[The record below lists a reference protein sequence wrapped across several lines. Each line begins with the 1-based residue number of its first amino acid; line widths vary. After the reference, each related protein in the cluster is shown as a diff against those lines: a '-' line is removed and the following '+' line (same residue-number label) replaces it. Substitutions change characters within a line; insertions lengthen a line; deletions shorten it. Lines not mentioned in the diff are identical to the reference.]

1 MKKII
6 AIIRPSVVER
16 VEHAMHA
23 LGHFPGLTLLRVHG
37 ESRGRAAE
45 HAYEPADWDIEEH
58 DNVMML
64 VICSDKLV
72 APVLDAISS
81 AAHTGRPGD
90 GVIAVSE
97 VSEVVRI
104 RTGER
109 GLAAV

>member
-1 MKKII
+1 MKQII

-16 VEHAMHA
+16 VEHAMHE
-23 LGHFPGLTLLRVHG
+23 LGHFPGLTLLRVSG
-37 ESRGRAAE
+37 ESRGRAAG

-64 VICSDKLV
+64 VICSDELV
-72 APVLDAISS
+72 SRVVDAISG
-81 AAHTGRPGD
+81 AAHTGHLGD

-97 VSEVVRI
+97 ISEVVRI

-109 GLAAV
+109 GEAAV